1 MYSELLSLPRWIHM
15 VKMPDE
21 VFQAFNNPKAGKTL
35 ATVRGD
41 GTPHIIQVGSVMAP
55 SPEMIAFGAILMK
68 ETGKNLE
75 ATKKAGKMV
84 SVLVTQEMKSYQVH
98 AKVKDYVTSGPL
110 FDKMNEVLKGLGLK
124 ANGVWT
130 LEPEEVWN
138 QSASYEA
145 GKRIL

>member
-1 MYSELLSLPRWIHM
+1 M

-21 VFQAFNNPKAGKTL
+21 VFQAINNPKAGKTL
-35 ATVRGD
+35 ATVRED

-55 SPEMIAFGAILMK
+55 SPDMIAFGAILMK

-75 ATKKAGKMV
+75 ATKKAKKMV
-84 SVLVTQEMKSYQVH
+84 SVLVTIEMKSYQVH
-98 AKVKDYVTSGPL
+98 AMVKDYVTSGPL
-110 FDKMNEVLKGLGLK
+110 FDKMNEVLKGMGLM

-130 LEPEEVWN
+130 LEPAEVWN

-145 GKRIL
+145 GKKMV

>member
-1 MYSELLSLPRWIHM
+1 M

-21 VFQAFNNPKAGKTL
+21 VFQAVNNPKAGKTL
-35 ATVRGD
+35 ATVRAD

-55 SPEMIAFGAILMK
+55 SPDMIAFGAILMK

-84 SVLVTQEMKSYQVH
+84 SVLVTVEMKSYQVH
-98 AKVKDYVTSGPL
+98 AKVKDYATSGPL

-130 LEPEEVWN
+130 LEPAEVWN

-145 GKRIL
+145 GKKMV

>member
-1 MYSELLSLPRWIHM
+1 M

-21 VFQAFNNPKAGKTL
+21 VFQALNNPKAGKVL
-35 ATVRGD
+35 ATVHSD
-41 GTPHIIQVGSVMAP
+41 GTPHVIQVGSVVAP

-68 ETGKNLE
+68 ATGKNLE
-75 ATKKAGKMV
+75 AAKKDKKKV
-84 SVLVTQEMKSYQVH
+84 TVLVTFEMKSYQVN

-130 LEPEEVWN
+130 LEPTDVWN

-145 GKRIL
+145 GKKMV

>member
-1 MYSELLSLPRWIHM
+1 M

-21 VFQAFNNPKAGKTL
+21 VFQALNNPKAGKVL
-35 ATVRGD
+35 ATVRED
-41 GTPHIIQVGSVMAP
+41 GTPHVIQVGSVNAP

-75 ATKKAGKMV
+75 ATKKAKKKV
-84 SVLVTQEMKSYQVH
+84 TVLVTAEMKSYQVN

-110 FDKMNEVLKGLGLK
+110 FDKMNEFLKGLGLK

-130 LEPEEVWN
+130 LEPTDVWN
-138 QSASYEA
+138 QSPSYEA
-145 GKRIL
+145 GKKMV

>member
-1 MYSELLSLPRWIHM
+1 M

-21 VFQAFNNPKAGKTL
+21 VFQALNNPKAGKVL
-35 ATVRGD
+35 ATVHAD
-41 GTPHIIQVGSVMAP
+41 GTPHVIQVGSVMAP

-75 ATKKAGKMV
+75 AAKKDKKKV
-84 SVLVTQEMKSYQVH
+84 TVLVTLEMKSYQVNGH
-98 AKVKDYVTSGPL
+98 VKDYITSGPL

-130 LEPEEVWN
+130 LEPTDVWN
-138 QSASYEA
+138 QSATYEA
-145 GKRIL
+145 GKKMV

>member
-1 MYSELLSLPRWIHM
+1 M

-21 VFQAFNNPKAGKTL
+21 VFQALNNPKAGKVL
-35 ATVRGD
+35 ATVRED
-41 GTPHIIQVGSVMAP
+41 GTPHVIQVGSVTAP

-75 ATKKAGKMV
+75 ATKKAKKKV
-84 SVLVTQEMKSYQVH
+84 TVLVTAEMKSYQVN

-110 FDKMNEVLKGLGLK
+110 FDKMNEFLKGLGLK

-130 LEPEEVWN
+130 LEPTDVWN
-138 QSASYEA
+138 QSPSYEA
-145 GKRIL
+145 GKKMV